1 MKMFSINNS
10 DIKERICSYR
20 KALKVT
26 QQDLAIFLDMKRAS
40 YRTKESEG
48 SFDWDETVLI
58 ADFLNTS
65 PFFIKY
71 GVEDDDL
78 RVIGKI
84 LKQQGG
90 LHQPNISIF
99 DDIEKYKEDTQLYIS
114 FLNLPKADQARII
127 KHIEEN
133 LT

>member
-1 MKMFSINNS
+1 MFSINNS

-99 DDIEKYKEDTQLYIS
+99 DDIEKYKEDTQLYMS
-114 FLNLPKADQARII
+114 FLNLPKTDQARII